1 MNNYIY
7 EFLNEKCHDIYIYI
21 YIYIYTYCNK
31 RNDLKSKIQS
41 TV

>member
-7 EFLNEKCHDIYIYI
+7 EFLNEKCHDI

>member
-7 EFLNEKCHDIYIYI
+7 EFLNEKCHD
-21 YIYIYTYCNK
+21 IYIYTYCNK